1 LLKKLL
7 RTPSLDIRVCDTFY
21 KRAVGI
27 LPDQPLGVRASVWL
41 DRCSMVHTFG
51 MRQPLSLLFLS
62 EDLKPLKWQSPA
74 KPWRVYRQSGA
85 HAVIEMAYR
94 APAEREV
101 IEKEIMARLDRLKLA
116 ENILIRRIEARIQ
129 NATKHNIYR

>member
-1 LLKKLL
+1 
-7 RTPSLDIRVCDTFY
+7 
-21 KRAVGI
+21 
-27 LPDQPLGVRASVWL
+27 
-41 DRCSMVHTFG
+41 MVHTFG

-74 KPWRVYRQSGA
+74 KPWRVYRHSGA
-85 HAVIEMAYR
+85 HAVVEMAYR
-94 APAEREV
+94 APAERDV
-101 IEKEIMARLDRLKLA
+101 IEKEIMSRLDRLKLA